1 MKKLNNKKIRW
12 IIRQKD
18 KRTAK
23 NVDISFPQ
31 KVTVRRINQLYA
43 EYKKTGIIPV
53 LKKCGAKPKP
63 LTDEKKKIIDD
74 ARDEYKV
81 GPLGLEKVIQR
92 KHEIRIPHNA
102 IYKYL
107 LGKGQVMENS
117 KKKKQRK
124 WVRYERIHSL
134 SLVHTDWCEYNGKQM
149 IAYIDDAS
157 RILTSCMEFENATTE
172 TTIIALDNAIK
183 FAAPYGGILQLMSD
197 HGSQFTATKT
207 DKNGEAEH
215 KFETYLTSKGIEAV
229 HARVKHPQSNGKAEK
244 FVDTY
249 KKNRNKF
256 ETLDSFITWYNDKR
270 PHMSLNFNKAET
282 PSEAFIRKMRTE
294 VWFESAKDWF

>member
-1 MKKLNNKKIRW
+1 MKNEE
-12 IIRQKD
+12 
-18 KRTAK
+18 
-23 NVDISFPQ
+23 ISFPQ

-43 EYKKTGIIPV
+43 EYKKTGTMPV
-53 LKKCGAKPKP
+53 LKKCGRKPKP
-63 LTDEKKKIIDD
+63 LTEEQKKIIDD

-81 GPLGLEKVIQR
+81 GPLGLEKVIKR
-92 KHEIRIPHNA
+92 KHGIRIPHNA
-102 IYKYL
+102 IYKHML
-107 LGKGQVMENS
+107 CKGYVMENP

-124 WVRYERIHSL
+124 WVRYERTHSL
-134 SLVHTDWCEYNGKQM
+134 SLVHTDWCEHNGKQM

-157 RILTSCMEFENATTE
+157 RILASCMEFENATADTS
-172 TTIIALDNAIK
+172 IIALDKAIE
-183 FAAPYGGILQLMSD
+183 FASQYGGIIQLMSD

-215 KFETYLTSKGIEAV
+215 KFELYLVSKGIEPV

-249 KKNRNKF
+249 KKNRDKF
-256 ETLDSFITWYNDKR
+256 ETLDAFITWYNDKR

-282 PSEAFIRKMRTE
+282 PSEAFTRKMRLE
-294 VWFESAKDWF
+294 VWFGFAKGWF